1 MFENLK
7 NLREG
12 MKTIKDLKSK
22 IKDVDMNDPKKML
35 ESFGLNMDEL
45 EEAYINMQPEK
56 QKIVMGFSRSNVDS
70 VTPKYAYET
79 DSGFDLYSTE
89 EKIIEPFGRELI
101 PTGLHFDIPENYE
114 IQVRSKSG
122 LALKQGLIVLNSPG
136 TVDCFSEDMEILTVN
151 GNKKISDIKIGEIIY
166 SFNETTLE
174 TEKDVISQIF
184 DTEKQEILIIETE
197 DGVLEVTKNSEVYT
211 TRGIVLAKNLTE
223 NDEII
228 NFF

>member
-7 NLREG
+7 NIKEG
-12 MKTIKDLKSK
+12 MKTIKDLQSK
-22 IKDVDMNDPKKML
+22 IKDVDMNDPQKML
-35 ESFGLNMDEL
+35 EAFGLNL
-45 EEAYINMQPEK
+45 EEIENTYMNVQPET
-56 QKIVMGFSRSNVDS
+56 QKIVLSFSKSNADAI
-70 VTPKYAYET
+70 TPSYVYAS

-89 EKIIEPFGRELI
+89 EKFIEPFGRELI

-122 LALKQGLIVLNSPG
+122 LALKQGLMVLNSPG